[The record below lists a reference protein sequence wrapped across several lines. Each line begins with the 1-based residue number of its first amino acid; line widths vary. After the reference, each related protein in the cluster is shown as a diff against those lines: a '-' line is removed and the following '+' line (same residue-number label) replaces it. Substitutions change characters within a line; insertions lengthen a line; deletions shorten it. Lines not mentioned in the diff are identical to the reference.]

1 MLDFFTAG
9 IPVANIPATIKDAI
23 QVAKSFGY
31 QYLWIDA
38 LCIIQDDPQD
48 WQREASRMAQ
58 VYGNADL
65 VLAAS
70 SATDSYEGFLNQE
83 RRHPGGSV
91 YFYDERDPAK
101 SYCIKYGLGPRY
113 QMTLDEGPLAKRAW
127 AFQEKMLA
135 RRYLCY
141 SPEELSW
148 HCNAIETCECS
159 YGRPSKHFHDT
170 ARAAWGGPTN
180 DSDMNITR
188 LTSPGKSTSDIHEI
202 WISHIVPMYTER
214 QLSRQTDR
222 IVAISAVATRL
233 EQRLGDVYRFGLWE
247 SRMVHQL
254 GWERYMSRDQ
264 CIAGVPTWSWAS
276 VSGYVNY
283 DEETHRAGANTKFYP
298 MYFGLYPLESHY
310 LSYGRERR
318 MCVLKGKVFA
328 AWMHFDNSRFWPLTH
343 VLKATFCHN
352 RRSFELPDT
361 TNCVTVRLDTPLVY
375 IKYPRKDATHGLT
388 TLRRDAIALPGIT
401 WRSIYGA
408 GPPWSQVWCMPY
420 STAEACRLYPE
431 SDNESD
437 FDRPFKIL
445 RHTFMLLGRSL
456 RYPGAFERLGLIII
470 YALSHE
476 IAKDMGA
483 FLEEVAPTLISIV

>member
-1 MLDFFTAG
+1 MCTIWKRCIQVCQAAAGRARYVIVENNHIQIEGGFDTITYEFCLYKDPGLPCPLPLPERPDVAHRADSKQCLEYARYWLTKCQTEHAECSLAMPTQLPTRVLDITHKQPWLFVSNGQVGSYAALSYGWGSKRNFTTTRDMLDIFTAG
-9 IPVANIPATIKDAI
+9 IPVANIPATIIDAI

-101 SYCIKYGLGPRY
+101 SYCIKYGLGARY
-113 QMTLDEGPLAKRAW
+113 QCTLDEGPLAKRAW

-148 HCNAIETCECS
+148 HCNVIETCECS
-159 YGRPSKHFHDT
+159 YGRHSKHFLYDSP
-170 ARAAWGGPTN
+170 RKSWESPIN
-180 DSDMNITR
+180 DSDMNIAR
-188 LTSPGKSTSDIHEI
+188 LTSPGKSTSDIHEL
-202 WISHIVPMYTER
+202 WISHIVPMYTMR

-233 EQRLGDVYRFGLWE
+233 EQRLGDIFRFGLWE

-254 GWERYMSRDQ
+254 GWERYMPTNQ

-276 VSGYVNY
+276 VSGVLSY
-283 DEETHRAGANTKFYP
+283 DPETHRAGANTKFYP

-318 MCVLKGKVFA
+318 ICVLKGKVFA
-328 AWMHFDNSRFWPLTH
+328 A
-343 VLKATFCHN
+343 
-352 RRSFELPDT
+352 
-361 TNCVTVRLDTPLVY
+361 
-375 IKYPRKDATHGLT
+375 
-388 TLRRDAIALPGIT
+388 
-401 WRSIYGA
+401 
-408 GPPWSQVWCMPY
+408 
-420 STAEACRLYPE
+420 
-431 SDNESD
+431 
-437 FDRPFKIL
+437 
-445 RHTFMLLGRSL
+445 
-456 RYPGAFERLGLIII
+456 
-470 YALSHE
+470 
-476 IAKDMGA
+476 
-483 FLEEVAPTLISIV
+483 